1 MRREAMG
8 KGKPDREELLDTLE
22 MTYALHAMPGG
33 EISKRYS
40 GTTIPSKVLE
50 CCADHPGTRRKGS

>member
-1 MRREAMG
+1 MG